1 MDTACDWPDRPRSD
15 ALIDDRFL
23 VRAFLAGD
31 EQAFRELYR
40 RFTPA
45 LYRIV
50 WRLTGGRDDD
60 AADIVQE
67 VWLRASRRLAT
78 FRWEAALPTW
88 LTSIA
93 INCVRERSRRAHEAA
108 LPLTDEI
115 PIVRTDHRRLELEQ
129 AIQSLAEGYRE
140 VLVLHDIEGY
150 THEEIAGLLEIEPG
164 TSKSQLFR
172 ARRALRAA
180 LSRETP

>member
-1 MDTACDWPDRPRSD
+1 VT
-15 ALIDDRFL
+15 DDRFL
-23 VRAFLAGD
+23 VRAFLNGD
-31 EQAFRELYR
+31 EPAFRELYR

-50 WRLTGGRDDD
+50 WRLTGGRDED
-60 AADIVQE
+60 AADIMQE

-78 FRWEAALPTW
+78 FRWEAALSTW

-93 INCVRERSRRAHEAA
+93 INCVREHSRRARDAA
-108 LPLTDEI
+108 MPLSDEI
-115 PIVRTDHRRLELEQ
+115 PIAGTNDRRLELDQ
-129 AIQSLAEGYRE
+129 AIQSLAAGYRD

-150 THEEIAGLLEIEPG
+150 THEEIAGFLAIEIG

-180 LSRETP
+180 LTPSGGARLQAGPNQDRLR